1 MEQAALRF
9 PVRFHAS
16 RVGQPANA
24 FELAGKG
31 MVEIGSDYL
40 TLRGSRH
47 RTLRPSTPAVETV
60 HMVNVVNV
68 WRDGAQIGCT
78 IQTGEGPRQL
88 AFAAA
93 DFEAARAIQA
103 RLPTRLTEAFAT
115 EQADYDAFHHRINH
129 WSPNSPATYLLLAA
143 IVVIHGLMMIEPGA
157 DTPVGHMRQLVNWGS
172 NAGPLTTNGQYWRLI
187 TAMFLHGGMLHLL
200 FNAFALYQLGR
211 LVERM
216 FGTPRFLLL
225 YLLAGIAGGLASVWW
240 NPGVNSVG
248 ASGAIFGLMGGMLA
262 FIRSPN
268 SGVPMAVVKSLRG
281 SAMGF
286 LLFNVVAGLIYP
298 YTDNAAHFGGLI
310 GGYLAGFLLSRSL
323 HVPGASK

>member
-1 MEQAALRF
+1 MQEPQRF
-9 PVRFHAS
+9 PVRFHSS

-31 MVEIGSDYL
+31 LIEIGDGYL

-47 RTLRPSTPAVETV
+47 RTLRPPTPAVETI
-60 HMVNVVNV
+60 HLVNVVNV
-68 WRDGAQIGCT
+68 WRDGKQIGCM
-78 IQTGEGPRQL
+78 IQTGEGNRQL

-93 DFEAARAIQA
+93 DFPAAQAIQTL
-103 RLPTRLTEAFAT
+103 LPTRQTEAFAT
-115 EQADYDAFHHRINH
+115 EQADFDAFHHRMDH
-129 WSPNSPATYLLLAA
+129 WSPNSPATFALLAA
-143 IVVIHGLMMIEPGA
+143 IVIVHGLMMIEPGA
-157 DTPVGHMRQLVNWGS
+157 ATPVGHARQLVNWGS
-172 NAGPLTTNGQYWRLI
+172 NAGPLTLNGEYWRLI
-187 TAMFLHGGMLHLL
+187 TAMFLHGGLAHLL

-225 YLLAGIAGGLASVWW
+225 YLLSGIAGGLASVWW
-240 NPGVNSVG
+240 NPAVNSVG

-262 FIRSPN
+262 FIRSPH
-268 SGVPMAVVKSLRG
+268 SGVPITVVKSLRG

-298 YTDNAAHFGGLI
+298 YTDNAAHFGGLV
-310 GGYLAGFLLSRSL
+310 GGYLFGFLLARSL
-323 HVPGASK
+323 HVPAPR